1 MAVVHIIPLCLP
13 VVGDSVS
20 VGDIVMFVSDNDGD
34 GDDDDFTD
42 VDMAEGDSPSILCC
56 IN

>member
-1 MAVVHIIPLCLP
+1 MVAIHIIPFGLLI
-13 VVGDSVS
+13 VGDSEGVDVVMC
-20 VGDIVMFVSDNDGD
+20 VGEND

-42 VDMAEGDSPSILCC
+42 VDMIEGDSPSILCC

>member
-1 MAVVHIIPLCLP
+1 MVVIHIILFCLS
-13 VVGDSVS
+13 VVGDFEGVDD
-20 VGDIVMFVSDNDGD
+20 VVMCVHDNDGD

-42 VDMAEGDSPSILCC
+42 VDMVGGDSPSILCC